1 MNLQNLEAFCRLAE
15 VEHYGKASDEL
26 GIAQP
31 SLSRLIRRMEDDL
44 GVSLFKPVGRNIR
57 LTKMGKIYY
66 EKVRKGLEEIKS
78 GADTIQDIVDP
89 YFGSIDLGFIFTL
102 GPEIIPELLK
112 QFRSDP
118 DRANYKFKFW
128 QGNTPRLIENAK
140 NEICDFSIC
149 SYLKNEP
156 EIEFFHLLD
165 QPLVAIVAKSHP
177 YAKQKKVSMEELSKV
192 PMILCLDKTYFIENL
207 FRKEKL
213 PLTIACRVEEDQALT
228 GLVSI
233 NLGAA
238 ILPYNKLM
246 KHHDVAVLQLE
257 TPVYRPVYLAKRK
270 DIQLPAGAKAFESFL
285 KQKEF
290 VLSSELPY

>member
-1 MNLQNLEAFCRLAE
+1 MNIHNLEAFCRLAE
-15 VEHYGKASDEL
+15 VEHYGKAADEL

-31 SLSRLIRRMEDDL
+31 SLSRMIRRMEDDL
-44 GVSLFKPVGRNIR
+44 GVALFKPVGRNIR

-66 EKVRKGLEEIKS
+66 EKVRKGLDEIKL

-118 DRANYKFKFW
+118 ERANYKFKFW
-128 QGNTPRLIENAK
+128 QGNTPRLIDNAK
-140 NEICDFSIC
+140 KEICDFSIC

-165 QPLVAIVAKSHP
+165 QPLVAIVANSHP
-177 YAKQKKVSMEELSKV
+177 YAKKKKVSIAELSEI
-192 PMILCLDKTYFIENL
+192 PMILCLDKTYFIDNL

-213 PLTIACRVEEDQALT
+213 PLNIACRVEEDQALA

-238 ILPYNKLM
+238 ILPYNNLM
-246 KHHDVAVLQLE
+246 KFHDITVLPLE
-257 TPVYRPVYLAKRK
+257 TPVYRPVYLAKKK
-270 DIQLPAGAKAFESFL
+270 DIQLPAGAKAFETFL
-285 KQKEF
+285 KEKEF
-290 VLSSELPY
+290 SLSLDLPF